1 MIPQMNK
8 TSTQIRIRVI
18 TYLVWKPIPPLPTP
32 RSCAPRRIARVSAF
46 RGGGVEREKMRR

>member
-18 TYLVWKPIPPLPTP
+18 TYLVRKPIPPPL
-32 RSCAPRRIARVSAF
+32 APRNRAPRIARVSAF
-46 RGGGVEREKMRR
+46 RGGGVERRKMRR